1 LRQCGTPRCATL
13 SKTTE
18 NPPFY
23 PIFPPSS
30 RYPFSLPTFAP
41 AMLLVKDINTKFG
54 DRTLLDNVTFSLR
67 MGEKV
72 GLIGRNGTGK
82 STLLKIIAGLVEA
95 DSGLID
101 RPASMAYLK
110 QEISIDPDLTVM
122 EAAYTAFD
130 RVRAINAELEHIAV
144 ELETS
149 TDDDHIMHLSQR
161 LSELYAELEH
171 LGAGTIEGDIQKVLK
186 GLGFEDEALHKPVGQ
201 LSGGWQ
207 MRVELAKLLL
217 GRPDYLLLDEPTN
230 HLDMP
235 SIIWLEKYLK
245 ASEAG
250 ILLVS
255 HDKRFLDQLTNRTI
269 EISLGRLYDMPLPYS
284 KFMEERHKL
293 KEIQLASYQN
303 QQKNIERT
311 EKLIDRFRAK
321 ASKASMAKSLEKQL
335 EKVEI
340 IELEDEDNSVMK
352 VKFPVLDRAPRTMVH
367 AEHLSKS
374 YGPKEV
380 LREVEFDLERNEKI
394 AFVGQNGQ
402 GKSTLAKM
410 IAGRVTPSSGLLEVN
425 EKVMMGYYAQDQT
438 ELFDKS
444 KTVLHTIEDLAAPEV
459 RPRVRAILGAFL
471 FSGEDSG
478 KKVSV
483 LSGGER
489 ARLALACMILSQ
501 TNLLIMDE
509 PTHHLDIQAKQ
520 RLKDSL
526 MEYPGALIII
536 SHDRDFLTGLTSRT
550 LEFGGGKI
558 KEYIGDIDEML
569 SKKGIENLDA
579 LSQASA
585 LKAKA
590 AQEAKSAPVAEPKH
604 NPVNSTLSD
613 QEKKNLQ
620 RRFSVVEKDINTCE
634 MVIKEKEVQLADPDF
649 YQSPDFKKEVQSYE
663 AKKLELERLMA
674 EWGELAEKLS

>member
-1 LRQCGTPRCATL
+1 
-13 SKTTE
+13 
-18 NPPFY
+18 
-23 PIFPPSS
+23 
-30 RYPFSLPTFAP
+30 
-41 AMLLVKDINTKFG
+41 MLLVKDITLKFG
-54 DRTLLDNVTFSLR
+54 DRTLLDKISFAVR

-82 STLLKIIAGLVEA
+82 STLLKIIAGLAEG
-95 DSGLID
+95 DSGAID
-101 RPASMAYLK
+101 RPPSMAYLK
-110 QEISIDPDLTVM
+110 QEISIDPELTVM

-130 RVRAINAELEHIAV
+130 RVRLINEELEQITKQ
-144 ELETS
+144 LEHS
-149 TDDDHIMHLSQR
+149 QNESLIMDLSQR
-161 LSELYAELEH
+161 MSELYGELDH

-186 GLGFEDEALHKPVGQ
+186 GLGFDDETYEKPVGL

-255 HDKRFLDQLTNRTI
+255 HDKRFLDELTNRTI
-269 EISLGRLYDMPLPYS
+269 EISLGKLYDMPLPYS
-284 KFMEERHKL
+284 KFKEERYKL
-293 KEIQLASYQN
+293 KEIQLASAQN

-340 IELEDEDNSVMK
+340 IEVDEDDDTVMK
-352 VKFPVLDRAPRTMVH
+352 VRFPVLERSPRTMVH
-367 AEHLSKS
+367 AENLSKS
-374 YGPKEV
+374 YDEKVV
-380 LREVEFDLERNEKI
+380 LKEVEFDLERNEKI

-410 IAGRVTPSSGLLEVN
+410 IGGIVTPTSGLLEVN
-425 EKVMMGYYAQDQT
+425 EKVKLGYYAQDQT
-438 ELFDKS
+438 EQFDRT
-444 KTVLHTIEDLAAPEV
+444 KTVLETIEALATQEV
-459 RPRVRAILGAFL
+459 RPRVRGILGAFL
-471 FSGEDSG
+471 FSGEDAG

-489 ARLALACMILSQ
+489 ARLALACMILAE

-526 MEYPGALIII
+526 MEYPGTLLII
-536 SHDRDFLTGLTSRT
+536 SHDRDFLTGLTSKT
-550 LEFGGGKI
+550 IEFAEGRI
-558 KEYIGDIDEML
+558 KAYIGDIDEML
-569 SKKGIENLDA
+569 HKKGIETLDA
-579 LSQASA
+579 LSLAA
-585 LKAKA
+585 LQKTKPEK
-590 AQEAKSAPVAEPKH
+590 EANEKIVRKH
-604 NPVNSTLSD
+604 NVPTNDGMSAK
-613 QEKKNLQ
+613 EKKNLQ
-620 RRFSVVEKDINTCE
+620 RRFGIVEKDISLCE
-634 MVIKEKEVQLADPDF
+634 AYIKEKELLLADPEF
-649 YQSPDFKKEVQSYE
+649 YQTDGFQKEVKAYE
-663 AKKLELERLMA
+663 GKKQELEKLME
-674 EWGELAEKLS
+674 EWEKLVEKLSEAT

>member
-1 LRQCGTPRCATL
+1 
-13 SKTTE
+13 
-18 NPPFY
+18 
-23 PIFPPSS
+23 
-30 RYPFSLPTFAP
+30 
-41 AMLLVKDINTKFG
+41 MLLVKDITTKFG

-122 EAAYTAFD
+122 EAAYAAFD
-130 RVRAINAELEHIAV
+130 RVKEINEELEHTTHG
-144 ELETS
+144 LTHS
-149 TDDDHIMHLSQR
+149 DDHDHIMHLSQR
-161 LSELYAELEH
+161 ISELYAELDH

-186 GLGFEDEALHKPVGQ
+186 GLGFEDEAFHKPVGQ

-245 ASEAG
+245 SSEAG

-284 KFMEERHKL
+284 AFMDERQKL
-293 KEIQLASYQN
+293 REIQFASYQN

-335 EKVEI
+335 EKVEV
-340 IELEDEDNSVMK
+340 IELEDQDNSVMK
-352 VKFPVLDRAPRTMVH
+352 VRFPVLDRAPRTMIHIVGV
-367 AEHLSKS
+367 SKN

-380 LREVEFDLERNEKI
+380 LRNVDFELERNEKV

-410 IAGRVTPSSGLLEVN
+410 VGGKTPPTSGLLEVN
-425 EKVMMGYYAQDQT
+425 ERVLMGYYAQDQT
-438 ELFDKS
+438 ELFDGS
-444 KTVLHTIEDLAAPEV
+444 KTVLATIEEKATAEV

-471 FSGEDSG
+471 FSGEDAG

-489 ARLALACMILSQ
+489 ARLALACMILAQ

-520 RLKDSL
+520 RLKDAL

-550 LEFGGGKI
+550 LEFAGGEI

-579 LSQASA
+579 LSIAQAQ
-585 LKAKA
+585 KAKA
-590 AQEAKSAPVAEPKH
+590 ASQVEAPKPIDRPV
-604 NPVNSTLSD
+604 VSD
-613 QEKKNLQ
+613 QEKKNMQ
-620 RRFSVVEKDINTCE
+620 RRFGLVEKEINSCE
-634 MVIKEKEVQLADPDF
+634 LFIKEKEGQLADPEF
-649 YQSPDFKKEVQSYE
+649 YQSTNFQKEVKLYE
-663 AKKLELERLMA
+663 DKKLELERLMI
-674 EWGELAEKLS
+674 EWEELAEKLAGI

>member
-1 LRQCGTPRCATL
+1 
-13 SKTTE
+13 
-18 NPPFY
+18 
-23 PIFPPSS
+23 
-30 RYPFSLPTFAP
+30 
-41 AMLLVKDINTKFG
+41 MLLLKDITLHFG
-54 DRTLLDNVTFSLR
+54 DRTLLDNVSFSLR

-82 STLLKIIAGLVEA
+82 STLLKIIAGMMEP
-95 DSGLID
+95 DSGILD

-110 QEISIDPDLTVM
+110 QEISIDPELTVM

-130 RVRAINAELEHIAV
+130 RVRQINADLEKTTYDLEHSKD
-144 ELETS
+144 E
-149 TDDDHIMHLSQR
+149 DHIMHLSQH
-161 LSELYAELEH
+161 LSELYAELDH

-186 GLGFEDEALHKPVGQ
+186 GLGFEDDTFDKKIGQ

-217 GRPDYLLLDEPTN
+217 SRPDYLLLDEPTN

-235 SIIWLEKYLK
+235 SIIWLERYLK
-245 ASEAG
+245 DSSTG

-255 HDKRFLDQLTNRTI
+255 HDKRFLNVLTNRTI
-269 EISLGRLYDMPLPYS
+269 EISLGRVYDMPLPYS
-284 KFMEERHKL
+284 RFMEERQKL
-293 KEIQLASYQN
+293 KEIQQAAYVN
-303 QQKNIERT
+303 QQKEIERK

-335 EKVEI
+335 EKVEL
-340 IELEDEDNSVMK
+340 IEVEDEDTAVMK
-352 VKFPVLDRAPRTMVH
+352 VRFPVLDRAPRTMVH
-367 AEHLSKS
+367 ALNLSKN
-374 YGPKEV
+374 YGAREV
-380 LREVEFDLERNEKI
+380 LNDVAFELERNEKV

-402 GKSTLAKM
+402 GKSTLAKL
-410 IAGRVTPSSGLLEVN
+410 IAGKIEPTSGILEVH
-425 EKVMMGYYAQDQT
+425 ERVLMGYYAQDQT
-438 ELFDKS
+438 ELFDTS
-444 KTVLHTIEDLAAPEV
+444 KTVLQTIEDLAAPEV

-520 RLKDSL
+520 RLKDAL

-536 SHDRDFLTGLTSRT
+536 SHDRDFLTGLTTRT
-550 LEFGGGKI
+550 LEFAGGRV

-569 SKKGIENLDA
+569 SKKGLETLDD
-579 LSQASA
+579 LSQNASG
-585 LKAKA
+585 
-590 AQEAKSAPVAEPKH
+590 AKSNPPKTPEPAVVESIAVPK
-604 NPVNSTLSD
+604 LSD

-620 RRFSVVEKDINTCE
+620 RKFSQVEKDINSCE
-634 MVIKEKEVQLADPDF
+634 MALKEKEIRLADPEF
-649 YQSPDFKKEVQSYE
+649 YLSPEFQKEVQTYE
-663 AKKLELERLMA
+663 SRKKELERLME
-674 EWGELAEKLS
+674 EWELLAEKLS